1 MGIGDMIGGLMGGAG
16 DAGIEGIVSKLA
28 ENGINASAIEGMD
41 LSAVT
46 GLLGENG
53 FDLSMLEGLGISVE
67 DIIAK
72 ITGA

>member
-1 MGIGDMIGGLMGGAG
+1 MAALWAAPG